1 MRQSYPGAR
10 IRVAP
15 RAGVRTVA
23 AEVARLRFTPVLLP
37 IFDMKVMHSIWW
49 LRTLAVLLTI
59 ALATSGFAH
68 RFATPEQQAA
78 LDYAQTYG
86 LDISSICGD
95 FEDADSTQTCE
106 ACRLHTATSLPE
118 PAVALILAELSCD
131 PADWVPQ
138 PPVLNALTA
147 EAARPARAPPTV

>member
-1 MRQSYPGAR
+1 
-10 IRVAP
+10 
-15 RAGVRTVA
+15 
-23 AEVARLRFTPVLLP
+23 
-37 IFDMKVMHSIWW
+37 MKVMRPLWS
-49 LRTLAVLLTI
+49 LRALVVLLI
-59 ALATSGFAH
+59 VALATSGFAH

-78 LDYAQTYG
+78 LTFAQSYG
-86 LDISSICGD
+86 LDISAICGD

-106 ACRLHTATSLPE
+106 ACRLHAAASLPE